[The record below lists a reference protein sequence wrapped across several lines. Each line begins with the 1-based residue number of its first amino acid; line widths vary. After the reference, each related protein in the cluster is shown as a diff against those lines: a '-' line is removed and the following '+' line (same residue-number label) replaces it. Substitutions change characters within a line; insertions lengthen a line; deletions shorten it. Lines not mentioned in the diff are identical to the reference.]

1 MLPHSRK
8 KNYMIWLGFY
18 KIIYYSIKLLINSRQ
33 RAQSGCFEREKQ
45 KLKAATIPF
54 FVGT

>member
-1 MLPHSRK
+1 
-8 KNYMIWLGFY
+8 MIWLGFY